1 MTDSAMIEVTIRG
14 IGAIGPG
21 FNSWT
26 ELKDQLLA
34 SNLDLITK
42 TQLPTP
48 ELLPSAERRRA
59 SAIVK
64 VGLCAG
70 LEACQDAGTSAQK
83 LQTVFTSS
91 GGDGFNCKAICE
103 QLASDDPLISPTKF
117 HNSVHN
123 TVAGYWGIAT
133 GCMEPSQVISAEDGS
148 FSAGLLEAATQT
160 IASHSQTLLIS
171 YDTSYPEPLNSVRH
185 IADTAAIAL
194 ILDVVN
200 NHTGKY
206 PRLRLSPNPNEVTA
220 ECSTLSVPI
229 PTLASLPLLDAVAHF
244 GSKTIAIPY
253 QPNKPLLVEVVCQ

>member
-1 MTDSAMIEVTIRG
+1 MKSVEMIEVEIRG

-21 FNSWT
+21 FNSWP

-34 SNLDLITK
+34 SNLNLIAK
-42 TQLPTP
+42 TQLPNP
-48 ELLPSAERRRA
+48 ELLPPAERRRA

-64 VGLCAG
+64 AGLCAG
-70 LEACQDAGTSAQK
+70 LEACQDAQLSASE

-91 GGDGFNCKAICE
+91 GGDGSNCKAICE

-148 FSAGLLEAATQT
+148 FAAGLLEAAIQT
-160 IASHSQTLLIS
+160 IASDSRTLLIS
-171 YDTSYPEPLNSVRH
+171 YDTSYPEPLNSIRH

-194 ILDVVN
+194 ILDVPN
-200 NHTGKY
+200 GHKGSY
-206 PRLRLSPNPNEVTA
+206 PRLRLSLSTSEATT
-220 ECSTLSVPI
+220 ECSISPVAI
-229 PTLASLPLLDAVAHF
+229 PTLASLPLLDGIAHL
-244 GSKTIAIPY
+244 GSRTIAIPY
-253 QPNKPLLVEVVCQ
+253 QPNQQVLMEVCP